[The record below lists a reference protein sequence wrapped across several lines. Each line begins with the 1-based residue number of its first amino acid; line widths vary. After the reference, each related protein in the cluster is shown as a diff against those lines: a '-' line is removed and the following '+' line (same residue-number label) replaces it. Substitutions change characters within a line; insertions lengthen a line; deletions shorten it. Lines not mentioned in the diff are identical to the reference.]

1 MPIALGH
8 IPELV
13 TGVFA
18 FRDIDMLEVGFPKLL
33 IVIGELSGFAKIL
46 VGRGK
51 RNHFFEV
58 VVESISAIG
67 VKEYPLLV

>member
-8 IPELV
+8 TPELV
-13 TGVFA
+13 TGILA
-18 FRDIDMLEVGFPKLL
+18 FSDIDVLEVGFPKLL
-33 IVIGELSGFAKIL
+33 IVIGGLIGFPEIL

-51 RNHFFEV
+51 RDYFLEV
-58 VVESISAIG
+58 IVESISPLR